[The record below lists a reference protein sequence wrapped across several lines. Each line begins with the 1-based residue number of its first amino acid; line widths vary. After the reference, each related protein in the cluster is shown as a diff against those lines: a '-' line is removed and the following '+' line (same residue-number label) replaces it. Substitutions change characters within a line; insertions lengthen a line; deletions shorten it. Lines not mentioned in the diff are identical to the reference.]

1 MKKIII
7 TACVSILLTLG
18 CVFLAN
24 KLDSNKNNNLIVE
37 RGIKDVKEVDYTLP
51 KFVVSI
57 SGIYDSTLTNEDIK
71 DLKTYEIAAVMDE
84 SYENEYHTY
93 KGVKML
99 DILNYYGIDDF
110 NKVYFRASGKLQV
123 EFSKEEIT
131 DDMYFVF
138 TKDGKSIKSGES
150 GGLLIPSIN
159 ARYSITDVVTFS
171 FE

>member
-1 MKKIII
+1 MKKIVI
-7 TACVSILLTLG
+7 TACVSILLTIG
-18 CVFLAN
+18 CVFLAKKLEDN
-24 KLDSNKNNNLIVE
+24 KYNNLIAE
-37 RGIKDVKEVDYTLP
+37 RGIKDVKEIDYSLP
-51 KFVVSI
+51 KFVVTI
-57 SGIYDSTLTNEDIK
+57 GGIYDSTLTNQDIK

-110 NKVYFRASGKLQV
+110 NKVYFMSSGKLQV
-123 EFSKEEIT
+123 EFSKEEIN

-138 TKDGKSIKSGES
+138 TKDGKNIKTGES
-150 GGLLIPSIN
+150 GGLLVPSIN
-159 ARYSITDVVTFS
+159 GRYSITDVVKFS

>member
-18 CVFLAN
+18 CVFLTN
-24 KLDSNKNNNLIVE
+24 KLESNKHNNLIAE

-110 NKVYFRASGKLQV
+110 NKVYFMASGKLQV
-123 EFSKEEIT
+123 EFSKDEIT

-138 TKDGKSIKSGES
+138 TKDGKNIKAGES

-159 ARYSITDVVTFS
+159 GRYSITDVVMFS